1 MKVSFPSALSAY
13 REWATFPSTSGL
25 KKICMFCS
33 SQPHD
38 TKYFVPSLCQF
49 TPKICWLCFP
59 QPVSLKRYGLC
70 FPQAHHSAYLF
81 CSPQPQD
88 TKHLNPSLSQFT
100 PKICRFRCPQPC
112 RLKIYMGY
120 DSLSLM
126 TQKPYLFCP
135 LNLQQKIFGSFPQP
149 ISTKNM

>member
-1 MKVSFPSALSAY
+1 MGYVSLYLRTQKNIFVLFPSA
-13 REWATFPSTSGL
+13 
-25 KKICMFCS
+25 
-33 SQPHD
+33 SQH
-38 TKYFVPSLCQF
+38 KYFDSSLTQF
-49 TPKICWLCFP
+49 TPKICWFRFPQLVGLKGHGLRFP
-59 QPVSLKRYGLC
+59 QPHDSK
-70 FPQAHHSAYLF
+70 PYLF

-100 PKICRFRCPQPC
+100 PKIWRFRCPQPC

-135 LNLQQKIFGSFPQP
+135 LNLQHKIFGSFPQP
-149 ISTKNM
+149 VYTKNM